1 MSARSLAGRFPFKQI
16 TFKGQLQEIMCP
28 LCKDGFYYNNGGL
41 NIGVCNVC
49 ESQLSSDKLVYTTF
63 YCIEQVICEQAGI
76 PVYDIHQPNRRQKFV
91 EARRLIVL
99 GMFQFTSLS
108 SSKISAICSQGYDS
122 KGHGFT
128 EDNIRWTR
136 IEAQD
141 LYARDVK
148 YRIHVDNVLHKALM
162 RILST
167 WLRTTTMPNLRI
179 REAVKYIGTITG
191 KSDAECLSI
200 VSNLTEILDPDGV
213 LA

>member
-1 MSARSLAGRFPFKQI
+1 MYKGLAGRFPIKQI
-16 TFKGQLQEIMCP
+16 TFKGQVHEIMCP

-49 ESQLSSDKLVYTTF
+49 EQQLSSEKLVYTTY
-63 YCIEQVICEQAGI
+63 YCIEQVVCEQAGI

-91 EARRLIVL
+91 EARRLIIL
-99 GMFQFTSLS
+99 GMFQFTNLS
-108 SSKISAICSQGYDS
+108 SSKVSAICSQGYDS

-128 EDNIRWTR
+128 NDNIRWTR

-141 LYARDVK
+141 LYARDAK
-148 YRIHVDNVLHKALM
+148 YRFHVDNILHKALM

-179 REAVKYIGTITG
+179 REAVKYISTITG
-191 KSDAECLSI
+191 KSERESLSI
-200 VSNLTEILDPDGV
+200 VSNLSEILDPDGV